1 MAMMKEVL
9 EGTETSSGERDREIE
24 RIAEN
29 LGSPTRENASPIRS
43 KPVNGLA

>member
-9 EGTETSSGERDREIE
+9 EGTDTSSGERDREME
-24 RIAEN
+24 RIAET
-29 LGSPTRENASPIRS
+29 LGSPTRETSSPSRS